1 MGSDVSDLIVRQK
14 FSVPVSADTVADDW
28 RARGYSF
35 GRFVDPPGQEWND
48 FVHDVNELV
57 MVEVGQ
63 LCMTVGDQSFVVD
76 EGDEVYIP
84 KGAVH
89 SLKNISKGVS
99 QWLYG
104 YD

>member
-1 MGSDVSDLIVRQK
+1 VSDLLVRQK
-14 FSVPVSADTVADDW
+14 FSLPVSPEAVAEDW

-35 GRFVDPPGQEWND
+35 GRFIDPPGQEWNN

-57 MVEVGQ
+57 MVEMGR
-63 LCMTVGDQSFVVD
+63 LEMSVGDQSFIVE

-89 SLKNISKGVS
+89 SLKNIHDGVS
-99 QWLYG
+99 RWLYG

>member
-1 MGSDVSDLIVRQK
+1 MSELMAREK
-14 FSVPVSADTVADDW
+14 FSVPVSSQAVAEDW
-28 RARGYSF
+28 QKRGYSCD
-35 GRFVDPPGQEWND
+35 RFIDPPGQEWNN

-57 MVEVGQ
+57 MVEQGR
-63 LCMTVGDQSFVVD
+63 MEMSVGDQSFIVE
-76 EGDEVYIP
+76 EGDEVFIP

-89 SLKNISKGVS
+89 SLKNVHAGVS